1 METATK
7 HGETRPARELAKK
20 GLNVMTES
28 KNKQTLRD
36 RYKHI
41 LLGAS
46 VCVSVSSL
54 IQQNDD
60 RSEWHL
66 ATDD

>member
-1 METATK
+1 
-7 HGETRPARELAKK
+7 
-20 GLNVMTES
+20 MTES

-46 VCVSVSSL
+46 MCVSVSSL
-54 IQQNDD
+54 IQLNDD
-60 RSEWHL
+60 RREWHL